1 MDLWNTSID
10 VLIDAN
16 QLIINALTMADFAHR
31 CMSEMQ
37 MEASLL
43 CPQAAVEIAASSV
56 VQRTVW
62 VADSPP
68 S

>member
-1 MDLWNTSID
+1 
-10 VLIDAN
+10 
-16 QLIINALTMADFAHR
+16 
-31 CMSEMQ
+31 MSEMQ

-62 VADSPP
+62 VRGSHLHHDRQSPQRRLHQ
-68 S
+68 